1 MKLYNSVGPNPKMVR
16 MFMKERGI
24 ELPLVE
30 IDLRG
35 GENRREAYLAKNPA
49 GQTPA
54 LELGNGTYLTEITAI
69 CEYLDEVNGQ
79 SSLIGKTPEERA
91 ETRMWMRRID
101 LNILEPATNG
111 FRFAE
116 GLKMF
121 EPRMRCL
128 PDAAAGLKLIAHDKL
143 TWLNG
148 LMAGRTFI
156 AGERFSLADILLF
169 SFLEFLAKVKQPLD
183 PAWTNLAAWY
193 ARVEARPSANA

>member
-35 GENRREAYLAKNPA
+35 AENRREPYLARNPA

-54 LELGNGTYLTEITAI
+54 LELDDGRYLTEITAI
-69 CEYLDEVNGQ
+69 CEYLDEINGQ

-128 PDAAAGLKLIAHDKL
+128 PDAAAGLKLIARDKL
-143 TWLNG
+143 AWLDG
-148 LMAGRTFI
+148 LMAGKTFI
-156 AGERFSLADILLF
+156 AGERFSLADVLLF
-169 SFLEFLAKVKQPLD
+169 AFVEFLAKVGQPLD
-183 PAWTNLAAWY
+183 PAWNNLNAWFE
-193 ARVEARPSANA
+193 RVKARPSANA